1 MKKTLF
7 LLLML
12 CSITVALAAGTGDG
26 SKEHPY
32 TGEWQASELG
42 PKLKKGD
49 YLAFDC
55 VIKGVYLTVI
65 DSKLKQEV
73 AYRWTAWSPG
83 NLIDN
88 PQSGPYKQ
96 YGDDNPPENRK
107 RQSFILTDVS
117 PSAKTSTEFTI
128 TGYFSGFY
136 RIPDDDGFVRVA
148 TTEQMWKIL
157 SDDAHAK
164 IMLTQDIALS
174 DIDKDD
180 ETYCKGNTFYGTIDG
195 DGHTIKGD
203 PQKDVRARTYMF
215 SNSDGAT
222 FKNLTFKGIRVN
234 SQSDSNQAI
243 ITSQAKNG
251 CVFEN
256 ITFDNVHTFS
266 DWDNAAA
273 VAGSAEG
280 CTFTNI
286 TVKNSDFTV
295 DRWNS
300 GVVVGS
306 AKLCTFTN
314 IEVKNCESTSDNA
327 RSGGVV
333 GDADSCIFNGVK
345 VFESFIKG
353 YGVAVGGIT
362 GNSSRSHYTNCII
375 DDQSCVCSAGF
386 MTKADIGG
394 IVGYSQSGEYFY
406 NCINSALIAAG
417 GDSAGGIVGWSTS
430 GKVFEGCLNTGM
442 VINITM
448 DEVKNGFYNN
458 YKNKTNMTC
467 VTKTYQGKEY
477 VIRNYT
483 GEPKGRGSYYGGLVG
498 NMPNGTISKCANL
511 GCVNVKEA
519 ILDFIATCGG
529 IAGDFY
535 GTISD
540 CLCDFYGSS
549 DVKGIF
555 GKLAKGSTVKNCLN
569 STTHDE
575 FSNYGGGAED
585 TSGENNYSLT
595 TQNDELNITKTT
607 EYDIKS
613 GKICILLGEA
623 WEQNLGID
631 SYPTPTGN
639 RSLYHTRKVS
649 NQYGTVCLPFAVKSD
664 DKISYYTLNAEK
676 HEGQDIKLVFK
687 YVEENQPGFPVL
699 FRAAEAKDADA
710 ENPVDIYFSNA
721 GDAFT
726 RDPKAD
732 FSVEHWALYG
742 TFKQEVYDDNPFAM
756 ISSKTIYYISG
767 GEIRNAKKVTIAP
780 YRAWFLGPNIDTLT
794 GNGTNQAKAIRF
806 VIEDEDGTTDLQLV
820 GDDLK
825 PVQNGKTFS
834 LMGTQVGDSYRGIV
848 IKNGKKMIQNR

>member
-1 MKKTLF
+1 MKKILF

-55 VIKGVYLTVI
+55 VIKDVELTVI
-65 DSKLKQEV
+65 DSKLNQEV
-73 AYRWTAWSPG
+73 AHQWTAWSPG
-83 NLIDN
+83 NHIDN
-88 PQSGPYKQ
+88 PKTGPYKQ

-174 DIDKDD
+174 DIDKDY

-243 ITSQAKNG
+243 ITSKAQNG

-280 CTFTNI
+280 CTFINI

-295 DRWNS
+295 DRWSS
-300 GVVVGS
+300 GAVVGY

-333 GDADSCIFNGVK
+333 GDADSCRFNGVK
-345 VFESFIKG
+345 VFESFIKS
-353 YGVAVGGIT
+353 YGVDVGGIT
-362 GNSSRSHYTNCII
+362 GNSNRSHYTNCII
-375 DDQSCVCSAGF
+375 DDQSCVCSDGSS
-386 MTKADIGG
+386 TKADVGG

-406 NCINSALIAAG
+406 NCINSALIAAD
-417 GDSAGGIVGWSTS
+417 GDNAGGIVGWSTS

-483 GEPKGRGSYYGGLVG
+483 GEPKGSSDNYGGIVG

-511 GCVNVKEA
+511 GCVNVEGS
-519 ILDFIATCGG
+519 IWDIIGSCGG
-529 IAGDFY
+529 IAGNFY

-575 FSNYGGGAED
+575 FSNYGGGTED

-595 TQNDELNITKTT
+595 TQNDGLNITKTT

-613 GKICILLGEA
+613 GKICLLLGEA
-623 WEQNLGID
+623 WEQNLGTD
-631 SYPTPTGN
+631 ACPTPTGD
-639 RSLYHTRKVS
+639 RGLYHQRGVTMKD
-649 NQYGTVCLPFAVKSD
+649 YGTVCLPYPLASHETFTAK
-664 DKISYYTLNAEK
+664 KEREYY
-676 HEGQDIKLVFK
+676 IFK
-687 YVEENQPGFPVL
+687 EATNEADGTMSLRFEYADEVPAGTPAI
-699 FRAAEAKDADA
+699 FRAYVNSDYDFEASAK
-710 ENPVDIYFSNA
+710 
-721 GDAFT
+721 
-726 RDPKAD
+726 
-732 FSVEHWALYG
+732 
-742 TFKQEVYDDNPFAM
+742 VYDFELKPTVCSDWTFNGTYEQKVFEGNDAK
-756 ISSKTIYYISG
+756 SIYYLDGTYKTSAIK
-767 GEIRNAKKVTIAP
+767 NAKKITIAP
-780 YRAWFLGPNIDTLT
+780 YRAYFSGPSIEALT
-794 GNGTNQAKAIRF
+794 AAGAKSIRF
-806 VIEDEDGTTDLQLV
+806 VIEDEDGETTALESVGCDLV
-820 GDDLK
+820 
-825 PVQNGKTFS
+825 PVQNNGKTYS
-834 LMGTQVGDSYRGIV
+834 IMGTEVNNNYRGIV
-848 IKNGKKMIQNR
+848 ISNGKKILRK